1 MNIAQQPSG
10 SPLNPDGPP
19 AQVDRRSA
27 AKALVR
33 SIIALQQSRTIFVFL
48 FLSVGLSF
56 LASVLQAASP
66 VLFSKAID
74 AFSTESGLS
83 KGAMVFVVLSLIA
96 LGISKFLTEQR
107 WLVYQPAEN
116 QILNSVRETYLAHVL
131 NLPVGFHVNRSM
143 GRLDSIVGQGLGGI
157 QTLSGMLFTQLSPL
171 LFEILITSVAV
182 FAFVDA
188 DISAL
193 ILATIGVYVLTLVL
207 GAEWASRRLKV
218 ALSASIDA
226 QGAAGDALLN
236 AEGIKTLV
244 IEDEIVKSYR
254 ERLNDVHS
262 RFRKFY
268 FSRGFLGVILS
279 AVLLFGFALA
289 LWLSTTRVIANEL
302 SVGALVL
309 TNTYILQLFR
319 TMEGF
324 SFSYRDTRQSFE
336 SVKRF
341 LEVFAEEKDAD
352 QRSLKSVNSLSSID
366 IDAVSYK
373 YPDGR
378 WALRNA
384 SLRIE
389 KGKITALLG
398 KSGSGKST
406 LVRLI
411 LKALPLGEGSIRA
424 NGADIEEVNGLELRR
439 KIAVVPQD
447 TVMFRDS
454 LDFNISLSSHP
465 DREKMEAAIKA
476 AEIEELVSK
485 LPDGYRTEIGERGFK
500 LSGGE
505 RQRLAIARAIYRD
518 ADILIFDEAT
528 SALDEITKAEILNL
542 IKSLSSN
549 RGILLITHDQAVAAI
564 ADTVV
569 ALDKEHQHLPEGDQL

>member
-1 MNIAQQPSG
+1 MNIAQRPSG
-10 SPLNPDGPP
+10 SPTSPDELSTK
-19 AQVDRRSA
+19 VDHKMA

-33 SIIALQQSRTIFVFL
+33 SIIALQQSRTIFVLL
-48 FLSVGLSF
+48 FLSIGLSF

-74 AFSTESGLS
+74 AFSTRTGLS
-83 KGAMVFVVLSLIA
+83 KGAMVFVVLSLMA
-96 LGISKFLTEQR
+96 LGISKLLTEQR

-116 QILNSVRETYLAHVL
+116 RILNSVREIYLRHVL
-131 NLPVGFHVNRSM
+131 DLPVGFHVNRSM

-171 LFEILITSVAV
+171 LFEILITSIAV

-188 DISAL
+188 DISAI
-193 ILATIGVYVLTLVL
+193 ILATIGVYVLALVL
-207 GAEWASRRLKV
+207 GAEWASRRLKR
-218 ALSASIDA
+218 ALSVSIDA

-254 ERLNDVHS
+254 ERLNDVHW

-268 FSRGFLGVILS
+268 FSRGLLGVILS
-279 AVLLFGFALA
+279 AVLLFGFGLA
-289 LWLSTTRVIANEL
+289 LWLSTTRVIASEL

-352 QRSLKSVNSLSSID
+352 QRSLKSVGTLSSID
-366 IDAVSYK
+366 VTAVSYQ

-389 KGKITALLG
+389 KGQITALLG

-411 LKALPLGEGSIRA
+411 LKALPLAEGSIRA
-424 NGADIEEVNGLELRR
+424 NGADIGGINGLELRR

-447 TVMFRDS
+447 AVMFRDS
-454 LDFNISLSSHP
+454 LDFNISLSSNP
-465 DREKMEAAIKA
+465 DRGKMEAAIKA

-485 LPDGYRTEIGERGFK
+485 LPDGYKTEIGERGFK

-528 SALDEITKAEILNL
+528 SALDEITKTEILNL
-542 IKSLSSN
+542 IRGLSSS
-549 RGILLITHDQAVAAI
+549 RGILLITHDKAVAAI
-564 ADTVV
+564 ADTIV
-569 ALDKEHQHLPEGDQL
+569 ALDKECKHLPE

>member
-1 MNIAQQPSG
+1 MNIAPRQSG
-10 SPLNPDGPP
+10 SSSALDSSSGR
-19 AQVDRRSA
+19 VDQKAA
-27 AKALVR
+27 AKALLR
-33 SIIALQQSRTIFVFL
+33 SIVELQRSRTIFVFL
-48 FLSVGLSF
+48 FVSVMLSF

-74 AFSTESGLS
+74 ALSSERSLSTGALS
-83 KGAMVFVVLSLIA
+83 FVLFSLIA
-96 LGISKFLTEQR
+96 LGISKFLNEQR
-107 WLVYQPAEN
+107 WLIYQPAEN
-116 QILNSVRETYLAHVL
+116 QILNSVRETYLQHLL
-131 NLPVGFHVNRSM
+131 NLPVSFHVNRSM
-143 GRLDSIVGQGLGGI
+143 GRLDSIVGQGLSGM
-157 QTLSGMLFTQLSPL
+157 QTLSGMVFTQLSPL

-182 FAFVDA
+182 FTFVDA
-188 DISAL
+188 DISAI
-193 ILATIGVYVLTLVL
+193 ILATIALYVLTLIV
-207 GAEWASRRLKV
+207 GAEWASRRLKM
-218 ALSASIDA
+218 ALNVSIDA
-226 QGAAGDALLN
+226 QGAAGDAILN

-244 IEDEIVKSYR
+244 IENEIVKSYR
-254 ERLNDVHS
+254 DRLNDVHL

-268 FSRGFLGVILS
+268 SSRGFLGITLS
-279 AVLLFGFALA
+279 AVLLFGFGVA
-289 LWLSTTRVIANEL
+289 LWLSATRSTAGEL

-309 TNTYILQLFR
+309 TNAYILQLFR

-341 LEVFAEEKDAD
+341 LEVFAEQKDLD
-352 QRSLKSVNSLSSID
+352 QRHLGPVGAISAID
-366 IDAVSYK
+366 VDDVSYK
-373 YPDGR
+373 YTDGR

-411 LKALPLGEGSIRA
+411 LKSLPLSGGRIGA
-424 NGADIEEVNGLELRR
+424 NGVDINEVNGFELRR
-439 KIAVVPQD
+439 RIAVVPQD
-447 TVMFRDS
+447 TVMFRESFGFNVS
-454 LDFNISLSSHP
+454 LTSDP
-465 DREKMEAAIKA
+465 DQAKMEAAIRA
-476 AEIEELVSK
+476 TEIADLVSG
-485 LPDGYRTEIGERGFK
+485 LPDGYDTEIGERGFK

-528 SALDEITKAEILNL
+528 SALDERTKAEILKL
-542 IKSLSSN
+542 IRSLSIR
-549 RGILLITHDQAVAAI
+549 RGILLITHDQSVAAI

-569 ALDKEHQHLPEGDQL
+569 VLDDSND